1 MAVSVSEL
9 DKKTVSML
17 DKGIAH
23 LAAKLD
29 PKYKTSEGKPLS
41 DKTKKKVQAL
51 KNKYVMQKGKTVNL
65 FNKHKK
71 KPGLKGL
78 SVNAMSVEKIYQALG
93 KETKDNAFK
102 AWFRESPGR
111 IVNVAGGGLALGGA
125 ILSLH
130 GTGAK
135 TAILDALKTLFG
147 TLTGPQKLG
156 ITMLGVGALALIVGH
171 TMNHMQK
178 NKFKNA
184 AIKNDAENAMNE
196 NSARDNEYLSG
207 TKKDA
212 AGNVMAVDI
221 NALAQ
226 EASVDPNLMQHLQE
240 VIANPNTPADV
251 AKNATK
257 ILTEAQKLQV
267 ANKERS
273 QGAQLKEAI
282 ELSAKGAVHGAS
294 GHLFWKKEGVSYA
307 DELKDFAVQQEVEA
321 LLEQQNKKVEAH
333 PDPADASIGITN
345 GAARAAYKNIVDFL
359 NDTSKL
365 SVDAIRACGSADALV
380 TAVIAAN
387 TADYQKCVKNGGST
401 DVSSI
406 KNHLKSLI
414 TARFNNIAAKD
425 KIAALN
431 AKGITS
437 IALDGAGNYTTS
449 GSTINGKSLVD
460 IKREGME
467 TILKLAEMVGI
478 EGFDAPAKPSPV
490 TAAYD
495 NALMGK
501 YSALCAKFDGLNGVQ
516 EAVKSVQK
524 GELNL
529 EGMEK

>member
-93 KETKDNAFK
+93 KETKDNAFN

-156 ITMLGVGALALIVGH
+156 ITMLGIGALALIVGH

-212 AGNVMAVDI
+212 DGNVMAVDI

-257 ILTEAQKLQV
+257 ILAEAQKLQV
-267 ANKERS
+267 ANKERA
-273 QGAQLKEAI
+273 QGAHLKEMI
-282 ELSAKGAVHGAS
+282 EKGAKGVKFGDDEKTA
-294 GHLFWKKEGVSYA
+294 VSYA

-345 GAARAAYKNIVDFL
+345 GAAKTAYTNIVKFL
-359 NDTSKL
+359 NDTTKL
-365 SVDAIRACGSADALV
+365 SVDAIRACGSADALEA
-380 TAVIAAN
+380 AVIAAN
-387 TADYQKCVKNGGST
+387 SADYQKCVKNGGST

-437 IALDGAGNYTTS
+437 IALDGSGNYTAS
-449 GSTINGKSLVD
+449 GSKINGKSLVD
-460 IKREGME
+460 IKRDGME
-467 TILKLAEMVGI
+467 TILKLAEMAGI

-490 TAAYD
+490 TSAYD

-501 YSALCAKFDGLNGVQ
+501 YSALCAKFDGLTGVQ

>member
-78 SVNAMSVEKIYQALG
+78 SVNTMSVEKIYQALG

-147 TLTGPQKLG
+147 TLTGPQKIG

-196 NSARDNEYLSG
+196 GSVHDNEAV
-207 TKKDA
+207 KDA
-212 AGNVMAVDI
+212 ANTAR
-221 NALAQ
+221 LAQ

-240 VIANPNTPADV
+240 VIANPNTPDDV

-257 ILTEAQKLQV
+257 ILAEAQKLQT
-267 ANKERS
+267 ANQERA

-294 GHLFWKKEGVSYA
+294 GILWWKKEGVSYA
-307 DELKDFAVQQEVEA
+307 DELKDFAVQQEVKT
-321 LLEQQNKKVEAH
+321 LIDQQNRKISDMVLNNPSLNAIGLTDSTARKNYGGFISIIDSMDEDKVKKCTTM
-333 PDPADASIGITN
+333 AD
-345 GAARAAYKNIVDFL
+345 F
-359 NDTSKL
+359 
-365 SVDAIRACGSADALV
+365 V
-380 TAVIAAN
+380 TACKGLPNYDSI
-387 TADYQKCVKNGGST
+387 VKNGGT
-401 DVSSI
+401 TVVAKI
-406 KNHLKSLI
+406 EEHLKEVI
-414 TARFNNIAAKD
+414 EAKWNKVAAKD

-431 AKGITS
+431 SKGVAS
-437 IALDGAGNYTTS
+437 IALDASTGKYTFT
-449 GSTINGKSLVD
+449 GSTINGKD
-460 IKREGME
+460 IFEVAATGME
-467 TILKLAEMVGI
+467 TILELAQNIGI
-478 EGFDAPAKPSPV
+478 KGFDLPAKPTDYATNPASK
-490 TAAYD
+490 AAYD
-495 NALMGK
+495 KAITSTYNK
-501 YSALCAKFDGLNGVQ
+501 LCAKFDGPTGVQ
-516 EAVKSVQK
+516 EAVKSVQQ